1 MWAKFLIAAAVVCAI
16 SVAGWR
22 LYEAGTKKGR
32 DQVQQMWDREKA
44 QTAEAHAEEL
54 MKARQRESALQ
65 SLADRLRKE
74 KADEARRLAA
84 EYQRDLDGLRDR
96 PARDSVA
103 DVPGASA
110 AGAGP
115 TPGCTGAQLF
125 REDSAVLV
133 GIARDA
139 DELRLALKQ
148 CQAAYDEV
156 RRSLTN

>member
-1 MWAKFLIAAAVVCAI
+1 MMWAKSLIAVAVVCGI

-32 DQVQQMWDREKA
+32 SEVQQMWDREKA

-96 PARDSVA
+96 PEER
-103 DVPGASA
+103 
-110 AGAGP
+110 AGAGGVP
-115 TPGCTGAQLF
+115 EGAAPGVGCTGAGLARLDAGLLTGYAYAAARLQLAYN
-125 REDSAVLV
+125 ECK
-133 GIARDA
+133 ARYDA
-139 DELRLALKQ
+139 
-148 CQAAYDEV
+148 
-156 RRSLTN
+156 LTGAD